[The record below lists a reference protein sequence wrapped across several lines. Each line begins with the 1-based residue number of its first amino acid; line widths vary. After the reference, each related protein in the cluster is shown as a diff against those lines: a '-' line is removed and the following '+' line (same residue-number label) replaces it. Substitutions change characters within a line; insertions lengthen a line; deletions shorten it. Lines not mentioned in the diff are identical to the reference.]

1 MYKRQAN
8 TRANFLFE
16 CANIVKR
23 RRNEINSWMISEV
36 GKNFIE
42 ADADTAEAIDFLEYY
57 GREMIRYSKIEQPI
71 QVPGEI
77 NQLEYLPLGVGAVI
91 PPWNFP
97 FAILVG
103 MTSVS
108 YTHLRAHETVLD
120 LVCRLMLDKTNNK
133 KKKQHNHSK
142 PKKL

>member
-1 MYKRQAN
+1 
-8 TRANFLFE
+8 
-16 CANIVKR
+16 
-23 RRNEINSWMISEV
+23 MISEV

-97 FAILVG
+97 LLF
-103 MTSVS
+103 
-108 YTHLRAHETVLD
+108 
-120 LVCRLMLDKTNNK
+120 
-133 KKKQHNHSK
+133 
-142 PKKL
+142 